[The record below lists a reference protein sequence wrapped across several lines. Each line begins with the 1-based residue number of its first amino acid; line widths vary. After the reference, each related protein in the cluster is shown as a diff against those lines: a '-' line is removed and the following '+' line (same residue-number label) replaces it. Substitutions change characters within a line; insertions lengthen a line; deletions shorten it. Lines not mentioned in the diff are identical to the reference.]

1 MCVGQ
6 SPRAHPLGSA
16 REKRCGRALR
26 WHKQQLI
33 CPMPNTPEVSGWQ
46 SLGQASE
53 QCWPWAGSEVRSAG
67 VRERQS
73 MAGQGLCSSLAV
85 EQHEWAL
92 SKHVLLPLDSAA

>member
-53 QCWPWAGSEVRSAG
+53 QCWSWAWSKKCWSKGKAEHGRA
-67 VRERQS
+67 R
-73 MAGQGLCSSLAV
+73 AV
-85 EQHEWAL
+85 LQ
-92 SKHVLLPLDSAA
+92 PGCGAA

>member
-1 MCVGQ
+1 MWVRVQ
-6 SPRAHPLGSA
+6 ELILWALP
-16 REKRCGRALR
+16 GRRGVEELSDGTSSS
-26 WHKQQLI
+26 
-33 CPMPNTPEVSGWQ
+33 CFMPNTPEVSGWQ

-53 QCWPWAGSEVRSAG
+53 QCWSWAWSEVRSAG

-92 SKHVLLPLDSAA
+92 SRHVLLPLDSTA

>member
-16 REKRCGRALR
+16 REKRCGRAFE

-46 SLGQASE
+46 SMLRPVS
-53 QCWPWAGSEVRSAG
+53 CAGP
-67 VRERQS
+67 
-73 MAGQGLCSSLAV
+73 GQGVKEKVLEFRKGRAWQGKGCAPAWLWSSTRG
-85 EQHEWAL
+85 H
-92 SKHVLLPLDSAA
+92 